1 MQIFL
6 SHSSRQKPLVREIRK
21 NLPEHLSTW
30 IDEQKLLFG
39 DSLTQSIETTI
50 RSETDY
56 VLLFLDDHAAS
67 SDWVKKEIKWTLQA
81 EKALNRTILLP
92 IIIDEVAV
100 AKMDDLQ
107 FKDRKY
113 LILKDYVESSV
124 RTLSENITSELFAR
138 VCRDIYR
145 LRNPSLKTPFSTIAD
160 AETMLRKQATLIEKA
175 VFPHRKSN
183 PISKDKLLEV
193 VRAIGN
199 TDMQQEQFDA
209 ILGAIVQR
217 NLIPGLLYD
226 GFEAFLQEE
235 HARWKAEVEHAKK
248 ERIGKKAAGYVQSGM
263 KVFLDAGSTTEE
275 IVRVICTKI
284 ENRAIN
290 KITIATTSVNIA
302 DMFSDCCVKM
312 GFDDEFSAMRLFIP
326 GGQIRPST
334 QAIVPAF
341 GTGPRHIIALADAL
355 GGFDIG
361 ILGVN
366 GVDVDAGFSTHQNS
380 EALNKAD
387 IIGTSSRR
395 IIVGDS
401 SKVGLV
407 LDCKFA
413 NFSDDLQL
421 VTDNDPDNE
430 RLKAL
435 LARYS
440 EKIILA

>member
-6 SHSSRQKPLVREIRK
+6 SHSSRQKPLVREVRK
-21 NLPEHLSTW
+21 NLPEHLATW

-39 DSLTQSIETTI
+39 DSVTQSIESAI

-56 VLLFLDDHAAS
+56 VLLFIDDYAVHSA
-67 SDWVKKEIKWTLQA
+67 WVQKEVKWTLKA

-92 IIIDEVAV
+92 IVIDEAV
-100 AKMDDLQ
+100 LKGNTFP

-113 LILKDYVESSV
+113 LVLKDYVESSV
-124 RTLSENITSELFAR
+124 RALSENITSELFAL
-138 VCRDIYR
+138 VCRDMYR
-145 LRNPSLKTPFSTIAD
+145 LRNPSSKTPFSTIAD
-160 AETMLRKQATLIEKA
+160 AEAMLRGQATLIEKA
-175 VFPHRKSN
+175 VFPHRKAN
-183 PISKDKLLEV
+183 PISKQKLLEV
-193 VRAIGN
+193 VKAIAN
-199 TDMQQEQFDA
+199 SDMQEEQFDA
-209 ILGAIVQR
+209 ILSAIVQR
-217 NLIPGLLYD
+217 NLIPGLIYD

-235 HARWKAEVEHAKK
+235 HSRWKAEIEHAKK
-248 ERIGKKAAGYVQSGM
+248 ERIGKKAASYVQSGM

-312 GFDDEFSAMRLFIP
+312 GFDDDFSAVRLFIP

-341 GTGPRHIIALADAL
+341 GAGPRHIIALSEAL
-355 GGFDIG
+355 GGFDVG

-366 GVDVDAGFSTHQNS
+366 GIDVDAGFSTHQNS

-387 IIGTSSRR
+387 IITVSKKR

-401 SKVGLV
+401 SKVGLI
-407 LDCKFA
+407 LDCRFA
-413 NFSDDLQL
+413 DFSDDLQF
-421 VTDNDPDNE
+421 VMDDDPGNE
-430 RLKAL
+430 RLRPL